1 MSNGIASSSE
11 LRHRQVEVDGI
22 PVHVVEAGSSD
33 KPTLLF
39 LHGWRESSIA
49 SSPFA
54 PHRDN
59 ISCRADPGNAFTRK
73 RSGLI
78 PLWWYGMC

>member
-39 LHGWRESSIA
+39 LHGWPESSIA

-54 PHRDN
+54 RYIETTFPAEPTRGMHSRV
-59 ISCRADPGNAFTRK
+59 NARV
-73 RSGLI
+73 
-78 PLWWYGMC
+78 